1 MFNRQIAPLYRV
13 ALLLLCKNDPIA
25 WAVKDDSFLYA
36 FRRVLH
42 QFILPQFHCVMILR
56 SSLIFNKQSTHTTRS
71 FWSLLE
77 EVTSQPQV
85 FLLSLAPHH
94 HTFSPHR
101 LVKAKGVMSLPQVV
115 CFRARL
121 FVGWFTM
128 RVGRGWTLPSNL
140 ARQNVFS
147 SKYNAF
153 PKMNTSN
160 E

>member
-42 QFILPQFHCVMILR
+42 QFILPQFHCVTILR

-115 CFRARL
+115 CFRAL
-121 FVGWFTM
+121 SFCWLVHNEGWKGMHFAFQFGT
-128 RVGRGWTLPSNL
+128 
-140 ARQNVFS
+140 
-147 SKYNAF
+147 SKCFFFQVQCF
-153 PKMNTSN
+153 P
-160 E
+160 